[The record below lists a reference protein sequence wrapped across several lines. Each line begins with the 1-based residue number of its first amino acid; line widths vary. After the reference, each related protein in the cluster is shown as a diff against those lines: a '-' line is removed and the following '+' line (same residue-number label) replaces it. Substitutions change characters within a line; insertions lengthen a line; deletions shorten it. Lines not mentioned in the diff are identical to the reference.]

1 MTDRT
6 IRRAGVVTV
15 FVVVLAL
22 VWFTRKVWLLLFA
35 GLLVA
40 LVLTSLINFLKR
52 LLHVGHKIGLV
63 LALLILAGLAT
74 GIVFLVTPTVSGQ
87 FAELSEAIP
96 QRMGELRQK
105 INDSVFIQK
114 MNNSVPEISQ
124 PAQGAGATGGTGGV
138 TNLFTSTFEAASSF
152 LFILFTGIF
161 TAATPAL
168 YRRMVVKLFA
178 PRVRPK
184 AEHTIDRIICTLR
197 HWLLGQGIAMLVVGS
212 VTGGA
217 LAIAG
222 VPFAAALGIVA
233 AFLEFIPVIGPI
245 LSAVPAVLLAFAN
258 GLNKVLIVVAIFA
271 GIQFFEGNILQ
282 PIVQKR
288 AIDLPPVLT
297 LVALLVFGGA
307 FGLLGLFVAAPMTA
321 ALLVLVEDLY
331 LKEYLG
337 TKDRL
342 LE

>member
-1 MTDRT
+1 M
-6 IRRAGVVTV
+6 IRRAGVITV
-15 FVVVLAL
+15 FVVGLGL

-52 LLHVGHKIGLV
+52 ALRVGQKVGFV
-63 LALLILAGLAT
+63 LALLLLAGLAT
-74 GIVFLVTPTVSGQ
+74 GIVLLVIPTVAGQ
-87 FAELSEAIP
+87 FGELSEAIP
-96 QRMGELRQK
+96 QRIAELRK
-105 INDSVFIQK
+105 KVNDSAFVQK
-114 MNNSVPEISQ
+114 MSNSLPELSKQ
-124 PAQGAGATGGTGGV
+124 SGGGAGGV
-138 TNLFTSTFEAASSF
+138 TKIFTSTFEATSSF
-152 LFILFTGIF
+152 FFILFTGIF
-161 TAATPAL
+161 AAATPKL
-168 YRRMVVKLFA
+168 YRRMVVKLFS
-178 PRVRPK
+178 PRLRPK

-197 HWLLGQGIAMLVVGS
+197 YWLLGQGVAMVVVGI
-212 VTGGA
+212 VTGVA
-217 LAIAG
+217 LAIAD

-233 AFLEFIPVIGPI
+233 GLVEFIPVIGPI
-245 LSAVPAVLLAFAN
+245 MSAIPALLLAFSE
-258 GLNKVLIVVAIFA
+258 GLNKVLIVLAIFV

-321 ALLVLVEDLY
+321 AILVLVEDLY

-337 TKDRL
+337 MKDRL

>member
-1 MTDRT
+1 MTERM

-15 FVVVLAL
+15 FVVLLAL

-40 LVLTSLINFLKR
+40 LVITSLINFLKR
-52 LLHVGHKIGLV
+52 VLHVGQKVGLL
-63 LALLILAGLAT
+63 LAFLFLAVVAT
-74 GIVFLVTPTVSGQ
+74 GIVLLVIPTVSGQ
-87 FAELSEAIP
+87 FGELTEAIP
-96 QRMGELRQK
+96 QRVEELRRK
-105 INDSVFIQK
+105 VNDSEFIQK
-114 MNNSVPEISQ
+114 MNNTVPEIPQ
-124 PAQGAGATGGTGGV
+124 QAPGGGTSGV
-138 TNLFTSTFEAASSF
+138 TSGVTKFFTTTFEAASSF
-152 LFILFTGIF
+152 FFILFTGIF
-161 TAATPAL
+161 AAATPQL
-168 YRRMVVKLFA
+168 YRAMVVKLFS
-178 PRVRPK
+178 PRLRPK
-184 AEHTIDRIICTLR
+184 AEQTIDRIICTLR
-197 HWLLGQGIAMLVVGS
+197 YWLLGQGVAMVVVGI
-212 VTGGA
+212 VTGVA

-233 AFLEFIPVIGPI
+233 ALLEFIPVIGPI
-245 LSAVPAVLLAFAN
+245 LSAIPAVLLAFSG
-258 GLNKVLIVVAIFA
+258 GLNQVLIVIAIFV

-288 AIDLPPVLT
+288 AIDLPPILT

-321 ALLVLVEDLY
+321 AILVLVEDLY

-337 TKDRL
+337 TKERL

>member
-1 MTDRT
+1 M
-6 IRRAGVVTV
+6 IRRAGVITV
-15 FVVVLAL
+15 FVIVIAL

-40 LVLTSLINFLKR
+40 LVLTSLINLLKR

-63 LALLILAGLAT
+63 LALLLLAGIAT
-74 GIVFLVTPTVSGQ
+74 GIVFLVIPTVSGQ
-87 FAELSEAIP
+87 FSALSEAIP
-96 QRMGELRQK
+96 QRIEELRQK
-105 INDSVFIQK
+105 VNDSAFIQK
-114 MNNSVPEISQ
+114 MNNTVPEISQ
-124 PAQGAGATGGTGGV
+124 PGQGGASGGAASGITKF
-138 TNLFTSTFEAASSF
+138 FTSTFEAASSF
-152 LFILFTGIF
+152 FFILFTGIF
-161 TAATPAL
+161 AAATPQL
-168 YRRMVVKLFA
+168 YRKMVVKLFS
-178 PRVRPK
+178 PRLRPK

-197 HWLLGQGIAMLVVGS
+197 YWLLGQGVAMVVVGI

-222 VPFAAALGIVA
+222 VPLAAALGIVA
-233 AFLEFIPVIGPI
+233 GLLEFIPVIGPV
-245 LSAVPAVLLAFAN
+245 LSAVPAVLLAFSG
-258 GLNKVLIVVAIFA
+258 GLNTVLIVIAIFV
-271 GIQFFEGNILQ
+271 GIQFFEGNVLQ

-337 TKDRL
+337 TNDRL

>member
-1 MTDRT
+1 MTDRM
-6 IRRAGVVTV
+6 IRRAGVITV
-15 FVVVLAL
+15 FVVALAV
-22 VWFTRKVWLLLFA
+22 VWFTRKVWLLTFA

-52 LLHVGHKIGLV
+52 VFRVGQKVGFV
-63 LALLILAGLAT
+63 LALLLLAGVAT
-74 GIVFLVTPTVSGQ
+74 GIVLLVIPTVAGQ

-96 QRMGELRQK
+96 QRLEELRK
-105 INDSVFIQK
+105 KVDDSPFIQK
-114 MNNSVPEISQ
+114 MNNSLPELSKQ
-124 PAQGAGATGGTGGV
+124 ASGGGKGGV
-138 TNLFTSTFEAASSF
+138 TKFFMSTFEATSSF
-152 LFILFTGIF
+152 FFILFTGIF
-161 TAATPAL
+161 AAATPQI
-168 YRRMVVKLFA
+168 YRKMVVKLFS
-178 PRVRPK
+178 PRLRPK

-197 HWLLGQGIAMLVVGS
+197 YWLLGQGVAMVVVGI

-245 LSAVPAVLLAFAN
+245 LSAAPAVLLAFAG
-258 GLNKVLIVVAIFA
+258 GLNQVLIVLGIFV

>member
-1 MTDRT
+1 MTERM

-15 FVVVLAL
+15 FVVILAL

-40 LVLTSLINFLKR
+40 LVLTSLINLLKR
-52 LLHVGHKIGLV
+52 VLHVGQKVGLV
-63 LALLILAGLAT
+63 LALLLLAGVAT
-74 GIVFLVTPTVSGQ
+74 GIVLLVIPTVAGQ
-87 FAELSEAIP
+87 FGELTEAIP
-96 QRMGELRQK
+96 QRVEELRKRVNDSAFIQK
-105 INDSVFIQK
+105 IN
-114 MNNSVPEISQ
+114 NSLPEL
-124 PAQGAGATGGTGGV
+124 PKTAPGNGTSGV
-138 TNLFTSTFEAASSF
+138 TRFFSITFEAASSF
-152 LFILFTGIF
+152 FFILFTGIF
-161 TAATPAL
+161 AAATPQL
-168 YRRMVVKLFA
+168 YRAMVVKLFS
-178 PRVRPK
+178 PRLRPK
-184 AEHTIDRIICTLR
+184 AEQTIDRIICTLR
-197 HWLLGQGIAMLVVGS
+197 YWLFGQGVAMVVVGI
-212 VTGGA
+212 VTGVA

-233 AFLEFIPVIGPI
+233 ALLEFFPVIGPI
-245 LSAVPAVLLAFAN
+245 LSAIPAVLLAFSG
-258 GLNKVLIVVAIFA
+258 GLNQVLIVIAIFV

-288 AIDLPPVLT
+288 AIDLPPILT

-321 ALLVLVEDLY
+321 ALLVLVDDLY
-331 LKEYLG
+331 LKEYLR

>member
-1 MTDRT
+1 
-6 IRRAGVVTV
+6 
-15 FVVVLAL
+15 
-22 VWFTRKVWLLLFA
+22 
-35 GLLVA
+35 
-40 LVLTSLINFLKR
+40 
-52 LLHVGHKIGLV
+52 
-63 LALLILAGLAT
+63 
-74 GIVFLVTPTVSGQ
+74 
-87 FAELSEAIP
+87 
-96 QRMGELRQK
+96 
-105 INDSVFIQK
+105 
-114 MNNSVPEISQ
+114 
-124 PAQGAGATGGTGGV
+124 
-138 TNLFTSTFEAASSF
+138 
-152 LFILFTGIF
+152 
-161 TAATPAL
+161 
-168 YRRMVVKLFA
+168 MVVKLFA

-197 HWLLGQGIAMLVVGS
+197 HWLLGQGIAMLVVGI
-212 VTGGA
+212 VT
-217 LAIAG
+217 
-222 VPFAAALGIVA
+222 
-233 AFLEFIPVIGPI
+233 
-245 LSAVPAVLLAFAN
+245 
-258 GLNKVLIVVAIFA
+258 